1 VCLRWVCGAG
11 PYLPGRC
18 ACDIPI
24 PDRLVRR
31 PSDCPYP
38 PRSSVPVGKIWNWLK
53 WPVAVGMLAFL
64 WIQNGEHL
72 QKVWDSPK
80 HWGLLVAAFGMILG
94 STLLTFVRWYLLVR
108 AQRFEFRL
116 ADAIRL
122 GFLGLLGNYV
132 GPGAVGGDILKAWF
146 LARQQ
151 ASRRTV
157 AVTTVLLD
165 RVLGLL
171 ALFVLGAVA
180 AAIHP
185 PLPDLPQLKI
195 TSYIL
200 WGGSIAG
207 ILGLLA
213 MSIPALTHHP
223 LVRRL
228 ERLPLA
234 GKPFGEL
241 LHGVELYQS
250 SKGALAA
257 ALAISVVSHGGI
269 IAGFY
274 FCALALQPIVPSML
288 THFYF
293 MPIAETLSVFIPTP
307 AGIGA
312 LEGAIQK
319 FYGVLLNGK
328 LGVKEAE
335 AAGFIAAMAFRAV
348 TLAVAAI
355 GGVYYFSSRS
365 EVAGALETSQE
376 SVPATNSASEAA

>member
-1 VCLRWVCGAG
+1 
-11 PYLPGRC
+11 
-18 ACDIPI
+18 
-24 PDRLVRR
+24 
-31 PSDCPYP
+31 
-38 PRSSVPVGKIWNWLK
+38 
-53 WPVAVGMLAFL
+53 
-64 WIQNGEHL
+64 
-72 QKVWDSPK
+72 
-80 HWGLLVAAFGMILG
+80 
-94 STLLTFVRWYLLVR
+94 
-108 AQRFEFRL
+108 
-116 ADAIRL
+116 
-122 GFLGLLGNYV
+122 
-132 GPGAVGGDILKAWF
+132 VGGDILKAWF

-165 RVLGLL
+165 RVLGSL

>member
-1 VCLRWVCGAG
+1 
-11 PYLPGRC
+11 
-18 ACDIPI
+18 
-24 PDRLVRR
+24 
-31 PSDCPYP
+31 
-38 PRSSVPVGKIWNWLK
+38 
-53 WPVAVGMLAFL
+53 M
-64 WIQNGEHL
+64 
-72 QKVWDSPK
+72 
-80 HWGLLVAAFGMILG
+80 
-94 STLLTFVRWYLLVR
+94 
-108 AQRFEFRL
+108 
-116 ADAIRL
+116 
-122 GFLGLLGNYV
+122 
-132 GPGAVGGDILKAWF
+132 
-146 LARQQ
+146 
-151 ASRRTV
+151 
-157 AVTTVLLD
+157 
-165 RVLGLL
+165 
-171 ALFVLGAVA
+171 
-180 AAIHP
+180 
-185 PLPDLPQLKI
+185 
-195 TSYIL
+195 
-200 WGGSIAG
+200 GGSLAG

-223 LVRRL
+223 LVRQL

-257 ALAISVVSHGGI
+257 ALAISLLSHGGI
-269 IAGFY
+269 IVGFY
-274 FCALALQPIVPSML
+274 FCALALQPIVPTLL

-328 LGVKEAE
+328 LGIKEAE

-365 EVAGALETSQE
+365 EVAGALETAGG
-376 SVPATNSASEAA
+376 PASPGNPPTKRPDPRKRKGPPVVRGTYNLSETPLTPARSPSIDRFFRSGFKTLCRTDPREPLSRFSCQQPGFRTGS